1 MYRAQSNPLICLK
14 SLLHLQAEIEEY
26 VKKGEKPPADLLN
39 DAQPA
44 RDEKPLYWPTNWPE
58 VAQQLQPGEGT
69 LDRMKAFSPLTSR
82 LLAHLMLEL
91 RLFSFSAA

>member
-1 MYRAQSNPLICLK
+1 VFCLN
-14 SLLHLQAEIEEY
+14 SHLHLQTEMEEY
-26 VKKGEKPPADLLN
+26 VKKGEKPPVELLN
-39 DAQPA
+39 DAQLA

-58 VAQQLQPGEGT
+58 VANQLQPGEGT

-82 LLAHLMLEL
+82 SLAHLMLAM